1 MISDFKKTAGLSLLI
16 YLGLTACTQD
26 DSQVSNS
33 LDAAHLITLT
43 SYYPD
48 QSVARRYQA
57 LPDSTPHGE
66 SVFYYPKGEVQTTV
80 TYRRGIRHGPS
91 ATYFPDGAKE
101 SVFAYE
107 NGYPHGPYRWY
118 YPGEKL
124 MQEGAYQAGK
134 LAGWVTSYY
143 PDGTLESREY
153 FQAGEKSG
161 KAFGYHKNGALQ
173 TFIAYHE
180 GVPALKVAYDST
192 GNYREHYGSVIA
204 HLEHDPTKL
213 LWDDLI
219 FLNIHLAVP
228 PGWKGNLEIIRKS
241 GDKISIQKRPVDE
254 SISVLHYST
263 PHRSAPVVE
272 LILRARLSHEQ
283 IPDILLSGEQHLT
296 ILEGKELRYE

>member
-1 MISDFKKTAGLSLLI
+1 MIRDFKKTAGLSLLI
-16 YLGLTACTQD
+16 YVGITACTQD
-26 DSQVSNS
+26 DSPVNDS
-33 LDAAHLITLT
+33 LDAAQLIPLT
-43 SYYPD
+43 SYYSD
-48 QSVARRYQA
+48 GSVARRCQA
-57 LPDSTPHGE
+57 LPDSTRHGK
-66 SVFYYPKGEVQTTV
+66 SVFYYPNGEVQTTV

-101 SVFAYE
+101 SVFAYK
-107 NGYPHGPYRWY
+107 NGYPHGPYQWY

-124 MQEGAYQAGK
+124 MQEGKYQAGK

-143 PDGTLESREY
+143 PDGALESREY
-153 FQAGEKSG
+153 FEAGEKSG
-161 KAFGYHKNGALQ
+161 KAFRYHKNGALQ

-241 GDKISIQKRPVDE
+241 RDKISIQKRPVDE
-254 SISVLHYST
+254 SIPVLHYST
-263 PHRSAPVVE
+263 PHRSEPAIE
-272 LILRARLSHEQ
+272 LVLRARLTDALY
-283 IPDILLSGEQHLT
+283 PKVLLSGEERISVLG
-296 ILEGKELRYE
+296 GKEVRYE

>member
-1 MISDFKKTAGLSLLI
+1 MIRDFKKTAGLSLLI
-16 YLGLTACTQD
+16 YVGITACTQD
-26 DSQVSNS
+26 DSPVNDSF
-33 LDAAHLITLT
+33 DAAHLITLT
-43 SYYPD
+43 SYYSD
-48 QSVARRYQA
+48 GYIARRCQV
-57 LPDSTPHGE
+57 LPDSTRHGE
-66 SVFYYPKGEVQTTV
+66 SVFYYPNGEVQTTV
-80 TYRRGIRHGPS
+80 TYRRGIRHGK
-91 ATYFPDGAKE
+91 AVTCFPDGAKE
-101 SVFAYE
+101 SVFTYK

-124 MQEGAYQAGK
+124 MQEGVYRAGK
-134 LAGWVTSYY
+134 LTGWVKSYY
-143 PDGTLESREY
+143 PDGALASREY
-153 FQAGEKSG
+153 FRAGEKSG
-161 KAFGYHKNGALQ
+161 KAFRYHENGALQ

-180 GVPALKVAYDST
+180 GAPALKVAYDST